1 MTNGQLQYR
10 FDCGGGEG
18 AVLVP
23 EMQFNDDR
31 WHNVMVKRFGNRA
44 EVLVDGSY
52 GAQVRYRLRI
62 AWSLWVHG
70 FMSGVGLA
78 LIRS

>member
-31 WHNVMVKRFGNRA
+31 WHNVMVKRFGSRA

-52 GAQVRYRLRI
+52 RAQVGYRLRLGQWRI
-62 AWSLWVHG
+62 
-70 FMSGVGLA
+70 
-78 LIRS
+78 